1 MEFPKVQ
8 KEIYNPISE
17 NVKKLAKLFP
27 AAVKDGQVDFEAL
40 KSELGEFE
48 TASDKLSERYELGWA
63 GKEKAKQLAK
73 TDIVGK
79 TLKYIPEDSKNPETT
94 ENLYIEG
101 DNLDVLK
108 LLRNSYYNKI
118 KMIYIDP
125 PYNTGNDFIYKD
137 DFAVSE
143 EENSIAEGEI
153 DEAGERLIVNQK
165 SNGKYHSNWLSMMY
179 PRLRIA
185 KDLLKEDGVIFI
197 SIDDNE
203 VDNLKKLC
211 DEVFGEENFI
221 NIVSVKMKNNAG
233 ASGGGEDKRLKKNL
247 EYILIYVKDY
257 DSIKP
262 FNAVYSYEE
271 ISKLLNEYRD
281 NDISWKYTSVLYYEG
296 EKKYLTSTVDGDGN
310 EIKIFERL
318 NPIYKSVNQIAKEE
332 DMTEKQVYYEYF
344 SKIFTTAMPQS
355 SIRVRVVEA
364 IDKTDSNE
372 DLYSIEYIPKSG
384 RNKGIIYEQFYK
396 GSKKRLLTWFKD
408 VGEIIDNN
416 VYKRDIKG
424 TYWDGYNLNNLT
436 KEGNVKFENG
446 KKPLALIMDMI
457 RMTTSENDIIL
468 DFFSGSATTAHA
480 TMQLNIED
488 NVKRSFIM
496 VQYPE
501 VIEPTNKDSKE
512 YISYLSD
519 EKIKPIVTEIGK
531 ERIRRAGEKIKEEN
545 KDKEGIEN
553 LDIGFKVF
561 KVTDTNIRWFSE
573 AIKSNQVTIDESKMT
588 DKDKLD
594 FNPGYTDID
603 VVYEILLRHR
613 DIPLSTN
620 VEKLTCIG
628 ARTYIFA
635 DAVVVCL
642 EENVTE
648 SMIDKIAAIEPMP
661 SKVIFRDSAFGDD
674 ISLKTNTMLRL
685 EAQIKKNS
693 GIEKKAYRVEFI

>member
-1 MEFPKVQ
+1 MEFPKIQ
-8 KEIYNPISE
+8 KGIYNPISE
-17 NVKKLAKLFP
+17 NVKKLAELFP
-27 AAVKDGQVDFEAL
+27 VAVKDGQVDFEAL

-48 TASDKLSERYELGWA
+48 TVSDKLPERYELGWA
-63 GKEKAKQLAK
+63 GKEKAKQLAN

-101 DNLDVLK
+101 DNLEVLK

-143 EENSIAEGEI
+143 KENAISEGEI

-179 PRLRIA
+179 PRLKIA
-185 KDLLKEDGVIFI
+185 KDLLREDGVIFI

-203 VDNLKKLC
+203 VDNLKKIC
-211 DEVFGEENFI
+211 NEVFGENNFLAC
-221 NIVSVKMKNNAG
+221 IVWERAFSPVN
-233 ASGGGEDKRLKKNL
+233 LKKHFSENHDFILCYAKFLELAICNGLRRCESNDNRYKNL
-247 EYILIYVKDY
+247 DNDPRGVWTSSDMTVGPAIEEKLYDIITPSGKVVRPSSGRCWLFTKDR
-257 DSIKP
+257 
-262 FNAVYSYEE
+262 FEE
-271 ISKLLNEYRD
+271 MLRD
-281 NDISWKYTSVLYYEG
+281 NRVWFGENGDNMPRVKKFLSEVKQGITPLTIWKYSEVGHSQDAQQKL
-296 EKKYLTSTVDGDGN
+296 KKLFDGKAYFDY
-310 EIKIFERL
+310 
-318 NPIYKSVNQIAKEE
+318 PKSVDLLKRMAEL
-332 DMTEKQVYYEYF
+332 Y
-344 SKIFTTAMPQS
+344 
-355 SIRVRVVEA
+355 
-364 IDKTDSNE
+364 TDN
-372 DLYSIEYIPKSG
+372 
-384 RNKGIIYEQFYK
+384 
-396 GSKKRLLTWFKD
+396 GSL
-408 VGEIIDNN
+408 
-416 VYKRDIKG
+416 
-424 TYWDGYNLNNLT
+424 
-436 KEGNVKFENG
+436 
-446 KKPLALIMDMI
+446 
-457 RMTTSENDIIL
+457 IL

-480 TMQLNIED
+480 VMQLNAED
-488 NVKRSFIM
+488 GGNRKFIM
-496 VQYPE
+496 VQLPE
-501 VIEPTNKDSKE
+501 PC
-512 YISYLSD
+512 D
-519 EKIKPIVTEIGK
+519 EKSEAFKAGFKNISEIGK

-545 KDKEGIEN
+545 KDKEGLEN

-561 KVTDTNIRWFSE
+561 KVADTNIRWFSE
-573 AIKSNQVTIDESKMT
+573 AIKETIKSDQMTLDESIMT

-594 FNPGYTDID
+594 FNPGYNDID

-620 VEKLTCIG
+620 VEKLSSIG

-635 DAVVVCL
+635 DTVVVCL

-661 SKVIFRDSAFGDD
+661 TKVIFRDSAFGDD

-693 GIEKKAYRVEFI
+693 GMDKKAYRVEFI